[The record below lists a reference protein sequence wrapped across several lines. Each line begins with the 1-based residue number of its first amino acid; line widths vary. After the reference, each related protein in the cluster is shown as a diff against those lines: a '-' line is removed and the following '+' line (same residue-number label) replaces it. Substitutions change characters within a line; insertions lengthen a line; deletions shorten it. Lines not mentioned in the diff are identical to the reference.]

1 MPGHDP
7 MMAEVK
13 LPQLSMGV
21 VDCHVSKWL
30 IAVGERVQQGQLLV
44 EIDTDKTLTEIEAPE
59 TGVLIEIRYPAGSLV
74 EVGETLG
81 IIDMNG

>member
-1 MPGHDP
+1 VI
-7 MMAEVK
+7 AEVK

-30 IAVGERVQQGQLLV
+30 VAVGDRVRAGQLLV
-44 EIDTDKTLTEIEAPE
+44 EIDTDKTLAEIEAPE
-59 TGVLIEIRYPAGSLV
+59 DGVLVEIRHPAGALV

-81 IIDMNG
+81 VIDMAA